1 MNSNTGP
8 DLHIVS
14 FNVPWPANYGG
25 VMDVFYRLRALSR
38 AGLRIHL
45 HCYTY
50 GRPAAP
56 ELEPLCVEVRYYKRD
71 MSPLRQFDRQP
82 FIVSSR
88 CNKELKDRLLQDRYP
103 ILLEGLH
110 CCSLL
115 EDDSL
120 SDRIVM
126 VRAHNI
132 EADYYSRLAH
142 SEHNLLRKAYLALD
156 AAKLRRYEPMLQRAA
171 AVFAI
176 SEADRQSLLRMG
188 CRDVRLVTGGHPY
201 DTVSSL
207 MGRGDYALYHGQ
219 LSVAENIH
227 AVEWLITN
235 VFAGSPHRLVVAGL
249 NPTAALCRLIECH
262 PNVSLVDSPD
272 DATMQRLVA
281 EAQVNI
287 LYTDQPTGM
296 KLKLLHALFCGR
308 HCLVNGAMV
317 AGTGLEGLCQ
327 VADTAEAMRETLNQ
341 LMHTD
346 FDAQQIALR
355 TDRLALYTTANA
367 VRPMIE
373 LIQKN

>member
-1 MNSNTGP
+1 MNN

-50 GRPAAP
+50 GRAEAP
-56 ELEPLCVEVRYYKRD
+56 ELEALCAEVHYYRRD
-71 MSPLRQFDRQP
+71 MSPLRQLDSRP

-88 CNKELKDRLLQDRYP
+88 CNKELKKRLLQDRYP

-115 EDDSL
+115 EDDTL
-120 SDRIVM
+120 LRDRVVM

-132 EADYYSRLAH
+132 ETDYYSRLAH

-156 AAKLRRYEPMLQRAA
+156 AAKLKRYEPVLQRAA

-176 SEADRQSLLRMG
+176 SEADRQGLLQMG
-188 CRDVRLVTGGHPY
+188 CREVRLVTGGHPY
-201 DTVSSL
+201 DQVSAPT
-207 MGRGDYALYHGQ
+207 GRGNYALYHGQ
-219 LSVAENIH
+219 LSVAENIR

-235 VFAGSPHRLVVAGL
+235 VFSGSDHRLVVAGL
-249 NPTAALCRLIECH
+249 NPAASLRRLIERH

-272 DATMQRLVA
+272 DATMHRLVA
-281 EAQVNI
+281 DAQVNI

-308 HCLVNGAMV
+308 HCLVNSPMV
-317 AGTGLEGLCQ
+317 AGTGLADLCR
-327 VADTAEAMRETLNQ
+327 VADTAEAMRNELNR
-341 LMHTD
+341 LMQTD
-346 FDAQQIALR
+346 FTTADIALR
-355 TDRLALYTTANA
+355 TERLSPYCTANA
-367 VRPMIE
+367 VHPILEMVTRD
-373 LIQKN
+373 

>member
-1 MNSNTGP
+1 
-8 DLHIVS
+8 
-14 FNVPWPANYGG
+14 
-25 VMDVFYRLRALSR
+25 
-38 AGLRIHL
+38 
-45 HCYTY
+45 
-50 GRPAAP
+50 
-56 ELEPLCVEVRYYKRD
+56 
-71 MSPLRQFDRQP
+71 
-82 FIVSSR
+82 
-88 CNKELKDRLLQDRYP
+88 
-103 ILLEGLH
+103 
-110 CCSLL
+110 
-115 EDDSL
+115 
-120 SDRIVM
+120 
-126 VRAHNI
+126 
-132 EADYYSRLAH
+132 
-142 SEHNLLRKAYLALD
+142 
-156 AAKLRRYEPMLQRAA
+156 MLQRAA

-235 VFAGSPHRLVVAGL
+235 VFAGSPHRLVAAGL
-249 NPTAALCRLIECH
+249 NPTAALRRLIECH

-317 AGTGLEGLCQ
+317 AGIGLEGLCQ

-355 TDRLALYTTANA
+355 TDRLAPYTTANA